1 MEMKILKY
9 LLLSV
14 LFLIMILI
22 GVLFFSG
29 KIIESKLNNKETQ
42 IENFRFSIKKREFT
56 FDNITLNGNKMGAGR
71 AKLSLKMF
79 FLNILDKEVYIN
91 EMEFTNADFNRLF
104 AAPDENIDRFISKIQ
119 VPDKKTAEKN
129 TENVTDKILEL
140 ESDTNEI
147 LNFNFV
153 SQMESLEKLKQE
165 FSETQDLDTKITKL
179 KEITSETEKIKKE
192 MTDKKS
198 VISDK
203 INELDNEN
211 VASLKEYIDNLEEL
225 DNTIKSSN
233 VDNIKRITF
242 IDKGFEIT
250 QDLNKSLKISK
261 LIEDFNESN
270 LTIKKVILKEEDS
283 EIVIYNTGLYSEASS
298 AQYQNHDVVYNI
310 NEVGKTGVFNIS
322 IDRDKLMENVTYDK
336 DKIVAIIKYTKLNF
350 LPNIPDI
357 VIETKLNYNNETL
370 HISSNNSVT
379 KEQEDFI
386 KESIEG
392 IKQERLEILSK
403 NYSEDN
409 TKINSI
415 LDELYSKEKEL
426 DSQILKLKVLST
438 SSNIINKL
446 GE

>member
-1 MEMKILKY
+1 MKILKY
-9 LLLSV
+9 LLLSA
-14 LFLIMILI
+14 LFLIMIII

-29 KIIESKLNNKETQ
+29 KIIESKLNNKDTQ
-42 IENFRFSIKKREFT
+42 IENFRFSINKREFT
-56 FDNITLNGNKMGAGR
+56 FDNITINGNKMGAGR

-91 EMEFTNADFNRLF
+91 EMEFTNTDFNRLF
-104 AAPDENIDRFISKIQ
+104 AAPDENIDRFISKIK
-119 VPDKKTAEKN
+119 VPDKRAAEKT
-129 TENVTDKILEL
+129 TEDTTNKILEL
-140 ESDTNEI
+140 ESETNEI
-147 LNFNFV
+147 LNFDFLT
-153 SQMESLEKLKQE
+153 QLESLEKLKQE
-165 FSETQDLDTKITKL
+165 FSETQDLDTKIAKL
-179 KEITSETEKIKKE
+179 KEITAETEKIKKE
-192 MTDKKS
+192 MTEKKS
-198 VISDK
+198 VIDDK

-211 VASLKEYIDNLEEL
+211 VTSLKEYTDNLEEL
-225 DNTIKSSN
+225 NNTIKSSN
-233 VDNIKRITF
+233 VDNIKKITF
-242 IDKGFEIT
+242 IDKGLEIV
-250 QDLNKSLKISK
+250 QDLNKSLKISR
-261 LIEDFNESN
+261 LIEDFNESS
-270 LTIKKVILKEEDS
+270 LTIKKVILSEGDS
-283 EIVIYNTGLYSEASS
+283 RLVINNTGLYTKASS
-298 AQYQNHDVVYNI
+298 AQYQSKDAVYDI

-322 IDRDKLMENVTYDK
+322 INRDKILENVTYEK
-336 DKIVAIIKYTKLNF
+336 DKIVTIIKYTKLNF

-370 HISSNNSVT
+370 NISSNNSVT

-438 SSNIINKL
+438 SSNIINTL